1 MRSFHSIGLAVCLSW
16 QLGGTALADDF
27 KLANGNVLRGEVA
40 SADEDGLVVK
50 LDVGGFS
57 KREPWINF
65 SQESLKELA
74 KSPKVTPLVEPFIEL
89 EPEQIKAREK
99 QKEIVVKPVPNRM
112 ERPSAKA
119 GLIAAFITP
128 LGLLILSVLML
139 ANLYAAY
146 EIALFRRQS
155 AALVCGLSV
164 LLPGLAPLIFLCL
177 PTHVEHA
184 HAEAEESV
192 AETAGS
198 PAKTTSSFAGQGH
211 APQAGLALAA
221 AQKQEGGGAQP
232 QTYARGE
239 FTFNRRFFET
249 KFPGFFR
256 VVPSEA
262 EKDLVIV
269 IKAVRGEY
277 VGKRISRI
285 SSNEMHVQLQTGNA
299 SAEVMIPFVE
309 IQTVQIRHKDAK
321 HSHEIPNHAAGRR
334 ARRWQGHPGKN
345 SGHNPE
351 FFSLR
356 LR

>member
-1 MRSFHSIGLAVCLSW
+1 MRRFHSIWLGLCLSW
-16 QLGGTALADDF
+16 LLGAIASADEF
-27 KLANGNVLRGEVA
+27 KQANGNILRGELA

-65 SQESLKELA
+65 SQETLKELA
-74 KSPKVTPLVEPFIEL
+74 KDPKVAPLVEPFIEL

-99 QKEIVVKPVPNRM
+99 QKEIVVKPVSNRM
-112 ERPSAKA
+112 ERSPTKP
-119 GLIAAFITP
+119 GVVAAFITP
-128 LGLLILSVLML
+128 LGLVILGVLML

-146 EIALFRRQS
+146 EIALFRQQPV
-155 AALVCGLSV
+155 ALVCGLSI

-177 PTHVEHA
+177 PTHVEHV
-184 HAEAEESV
+184 HAEAGAEEAV
-192 AETAGS
+192 AAETVGS
-198 PAKTTSSFAGQGH
+198 AAKATSSFAGKGQM
-211 APQAGLALAA
+211 PQSGLSLAA
-221 AQKQEGGGAQP
+221 ATKQEGGGAQP
-232 QTYARGE
+232 QHYTRGE

-285 SSNEMHVQLQTGNA
+285 SSNEMHVQLQSGNA

-321 HSHEIPNHAAGRR
+321 S
-334 ARRWQGHPGKN
+334 
-345 SGHNPE
+345 
-351 FFSLR
+351 
-356 LR
+356 

>member
-1 MRSFHSIGLAVCLSW
+1 MRRFHSIWLAVCLSGH
-16 QLGGTALADDF
+16 LGGIAFADEF
-27 KLANGNVLRGEVA
+27 KLANGNILRGELA
-40 SADEDGLVVK
+40 STDEEGLVVK

-65 SQESLKELA
+65 SQETLKELA
-74 KSPKVTPLVEPFIEL
+74 RNPKVSSLVEPFIEL

-112 ERPSAKA
+112 ERSSTKP
-119 GLIAAFITP
+119 GLIAAFVTP
-128 LGLLILSVLML
+128 LGLVILAVLML

-146 EIALFRRQS
+146 EIARFRQQPM
-155 AALVCGLSV
+155 ALVCGLSI

-177 PTHVEHA
+177 PMRVEHA
-184 HAEAEESV
+184 HAEAGAEEAIA
-192 AETAGS
+192 AEAVGT
-198 PAKTTSSFAGQGH
+198 PAKATSAFGSQGH
-211 APQAGLALAA
+211 QSSLSLAA
-221 AQKQEGGGAQP
+221 AQKQEGGGTQQ

-269 IKAVRGEY
+269 IKAARGEY

-285 SSNEMHVQLQTGNA
+285 SSNEMHVQLQSGNA
-299 SAEVMIPFVE
+299 SAEVSIPFVE

-321 HSHEIPNHAAGRR
+321 S
-334 ARRWQGHPGKN
+334 
-345 SGHNPE
+345 
-351 FFSLR
+351 
-356 LR
+356 